1 MAKKVLIRGDRVRRL
16 REAQKLTQGQLHI
29 HSGVDQSLISR
40 IERGIRPNVYVETLG
55 ALATGLKTTSDYL
68 LGLTASP
75 FPPDQSTT
83 PSTEIEWMLLEKF
96 RDLDEEHQRL
106 VIAQL
111 DLLLTHIPRS
121 QPPATRMI
129 RGETLKGEETPR

>member
-1 MAKKVLIRGDRVRRL
+1 MTLIGYRIRNL
-16 REAQKLTQGQLHI
+16 RKQRDLTQGQLAAY
-29 HSGVDQSLISR
+29 SGVAQSHISR
-40 IERGIRPNVYVETLG
+40 LENDNVDSLG
-55 ALATGLKTTSDYL
+55 SEPLSKLANALNTTTDYL
-68 LGLTASP
+68 LGLTPNP
-75 FPPDQSTT
+75 FPPDQSTV